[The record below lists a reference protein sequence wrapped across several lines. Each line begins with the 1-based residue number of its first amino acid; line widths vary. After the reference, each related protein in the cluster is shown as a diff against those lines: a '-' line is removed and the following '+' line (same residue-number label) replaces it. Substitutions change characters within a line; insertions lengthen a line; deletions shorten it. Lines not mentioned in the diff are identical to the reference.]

1 MPPLQIPTL
10 NRYSIACLLL
20 LLAAL
25 LTQVELLRNPSRL
38 FYDQF
43 IRSSGH
49 SPSKEIVIVAID
61 QYSLDQLG
69 RWPWPRHLHAEL
81 LQVLSPSRPKAIALN
96 IVFAEPGTPGD
107 DALLA
112 QSIAQNGPVV
122 LPILTEKASSSATI
136 RQTLPL
142 KQFSLAAAA
151 LGHVDAELDSDGIVR
166 SVFLKAGLGEPNWPT
181 FALAIL
187 QASKENIPTLPGARN
202 HQLALTNSRSW
213 VRDYQVFVPFA
224 GSTGRFPQVSFADV
238 ISGTVSPALFTN
250 KYVLVGVTASGLGK
264 VVSTP
269 VSVRERPLM
278 SGVELNAHVLDGLI
292 HKRLIEPIAKPY
304 EFAINIF
311 IALICVLPFISHSSV
326 GKSAVWT
333 STLLIATLIFSYFV
347 LSFLHIW
354 FSPGTAL
361 SVIFAG
367 FTLFNI
373 RRLRHLLLTLFDER
387 LDRQLSLASLN
398 DAVIYSDENGDIQE
412 FNQAAEELT
421 GITASQALG
430 RPLAEILQLQTR
442 AKSQSYPIQILL
454 EQRAK
459 HALEPLVLVSKLG
472 KRCPVQVAI
481 KTIPGRGN
489 KQQRVVIVLT
499 DISKTEQLTREIAYR
514 ETHNK
519 LTRLPNL
526 TSIARQLKTVL
537 NQANIRQQ
545 VVAIV
550 SIDVDRFAKINE
562 SLGNEQGDQLLKT
575 VVKRLKSF
583 KYDHKR
589 IGHIGG
595 NEFVVVLEG
604 IDNRASVLPIVGA
617 LRQTLGN
624 AIVLADKE
632 LGLSFTFG
640 VSTFPE
646 NGNEPEIL
654 LRRANTAMHCGKES
668 GGNNIKLFT
677 SDMQVQAER
686 TTHVE
691 QILHNA
697 VAMGWVKT
705 YYQPIIKAGNLKIV
719 GVEALMRLHDVTGEH
734 IGPDEFIKLAEQSGI
749 IIQLGQ
755 YQLNE
760 ACRQLMSW
768 QEQGM
773 QTLRLSC
780 NLSPRQLENPGL
792 VSMVKEALN
801 TSGFDPKL
809 FEFEI
814 TESLLFENDALVNPI
829 IEQLRKLGI
838 QFAIDDFGTGYGSM
852 SYLSRFPFSR
862 LKIDKS
868 LVWDLT
874 KKPASH
880 SITSAII
887 NMAHSLK
894 IEVIAEGVEL
904 PSQRKTLLSQGCD
917 EVQGF
922 LLGVPMTAQEFHD
935 YIVKNKGIAPIDG

>member
-1 MPPLQIPTL
+1 MPPLQMPTL

-25 LTQVELLRNPSRL
+25 LTQAELLRKPSRL

-43 IRSSGH
+43 LRTSGH
-49 SPSKEIVIVAID
+49 SLSKEIIIVAID
-61 QYSLDQLG
+61 QHSLDQIG

-81 LQVLSPSRPKAIALN
+81 LQILSSAAPKAIALN
-96 IVFAEPGTPGD
+96 IVFAEPDIPD
-107 DALLA
+107 NDALLA

-122 LPILTEKASSSATI
+122 LPILTEKASSSSVI

-142 KQFSLAAAA
+142 KQFSLSAAA

-181 FALAIL
+181 LALAIL
-187 QASKENIPTLPGARN
+187 QASKGYIPTLPGERN
-202 HQLALTNSRSW
+202 HHLAMANDRSW

-224 GSTGRFPQVSFADV
+224 GSTGHFSQVSYTDV
-238 ISGTVSPALFTN
+238 ISGKVSPAIFTN

-292 HKRLIEPIAKPY
+292 HKRLIVPIAKPY
-304 EFAINIF
+304 EFVINIF
-311 IALICVLPFISHSSV
+311 IALIGILPFISRSGV
-326 GKSAVWT
+326 GKSTVWT
-333 STLLIATLIFSYFV
+333 SILLIFTLVFSYFV

-354 FSPGTAL
+354 FPPGTAL
-361 SVIFAG
+361 SVIFAS
-367 FTLFNI
+367 FILFNLH
-373 RRLRHLLLTLFDER
+373 RLRHLLLTLFEER
-387 LDRQLSLASLN
+387 LDRQVSLASLN

-412 FNQAAEELT
+412 LNQAAEELT
-421 GITASQALG
+421 GVTASQALG
-430 RPLAEILQLQTR
+430 RPLAEILQLQTY
-442 AKSQSYPIQILL
+442 AKPQPYPIKKLL
-454 EQRAK
+454 EQRTK
-459 HALEPLVLVSKLG
+459 HTLEPLVLVSKQG

-481 KTIPGRGN
+481 KAIPGHDN

-499 DISKTEQLTREIAYR
+499 DISKTEQLAREIAYQ
-514 ETHNK
+514 ETHNN

-537 NQANIRQQ
+537 DQANTRQQ

-550 SIDVDRFAKINE
+550 SIDIDRFTKINE
-562 SLGNEQGDQLLKT
+562 SLGNKQGDHLLKT
-575 VVKRLKSF
+575 VVKRLKLF
-583 KYDHKR
+583 NYDNKH

-604 IDNRASVLPIVGA
+604 IEDRASALSIVGT

-624 AIVLADKE
+624 AIVLANKE

-646 NGNEPEIL
+646 NGDEPEIL

-677 SDMQVQAER
+677 SNMQMQAER

-691 QILHNA
+691 HVLHNA
-697 VAMGWVKT
+697 IAMGSIKT
-705 YYQPIIKAGNLKIV
+705 YYQPLIKASNLKIV
-719 GVEALMRLHDVTGEH
+719 GVEALMRLHDATGEQ

-760 ACRQLMSW
+760 ACRQLISW

-773 QTLRLSC
+773 QALRLSC

-792 VSMVKEALN
+792 VGMVKEVLN

-809 FEFEI
+809 LEFEI
-814 TESLLFENDALVNPI
+814 TENLLLENDALVNSV

-838 QFAIDDFGTGYGSM
+838 EFAIDDFGTGYSSM

-874 KKPASH
+874 KKPTSH

-894 IEVIAEGVEL
+894 MEVIAEGIEL
-904 PSQRKTLLSQGCD
+904 PSHRNTLLSQGCD

-922 LLGVPMTAQEFHD
+922 LLGVPMTALDFHD
-935 YIVKNKGIAPIDG
+935 YMLKNKGIAPIDA